1 MHNNNRFRIR
11 RKGGQTTYA
20 ISLHLSEVVDVD
32 TYLFNRCLV
41 LLTLTAFTFFYVFNS
56 FLNTLFPLCDTELS
70 KCVPNTKKI
79 EAEIRYD
86 TAKEFASDIRFGHV
100 FRLFWNWTCPHN
112 HIKLNGTRKAHLGD
126 GFCFC
131 IVVPFPFVIF
141 SFNCVCLRRK

>member
-11 RKGGQTTYA
+11 KEGRANDIRY
-20 ISLHLSEVVDVD
+20 IV
-32 TYLFNRCLV
+32 
-41 LLTLTAFTFFYVFNS
+41 TFIRSCWCWHIPFQQMFS
-56 FLNTLFPLCDTELS
+56 SLNTYCIHIFFMFSIPFWIPFSLCDTKHS
-70 KCVPNTKKI
+70 KCMPNTKKI
-79 EAEIRYD
+79 EAEIRYG

-141 SFNCVCLRRK
+141 SFNCVCLHGK